1 MNNLKEILIS
11 NYQKELKENELIQK
25 IINQKAENSLKSI
38 TDKLKQNL
46 ILELDNLMKEK
57 KGKEIDKSDFD
68 FTF

>member
-1 MNNLKEILIS
+1 MNNLKEILIL

-25 IINQKAENSLKSI
+25 IINQKAEDSLKNI
-38 TDKLKQNL
+38 TDKLKHNL

-57 KGKEIDKSDFD
+57 QGKEIDKSDFD